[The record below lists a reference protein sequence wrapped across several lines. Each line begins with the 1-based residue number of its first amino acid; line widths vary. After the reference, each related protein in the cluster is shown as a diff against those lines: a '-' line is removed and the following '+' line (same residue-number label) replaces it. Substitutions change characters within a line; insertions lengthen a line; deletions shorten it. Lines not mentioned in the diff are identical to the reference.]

1 VPDALPPTL
10 PPPPS
15 PSCPPRPPVA
25 PPRERTQLEAL
36 LVLRRNPLELWGRAA
51 YEREVLA
58 GRFLGREQL
67 LVNAPE
73 AIRHVLVANHDNYA
87 RNIGTRRVLWPV
99 VGEGLI
105 LAEGEAWRRRRRTI
119 GPALAPRAMPLLA
132 RHVAAASAAAED
144 ALARAAG
151 RPVELAGRLQDLA
164 LTVAGRSMFSLE
176 MAAFGGELRAMLVRY
191 AERHAR
197 PGLLDLVLPGSVPS
211 PLDLGRAAFRAEWL
225 RLIDRIME
233 VRQRQREQ
241 QTPPVQEGGGV
252 ARDLFDLLAAARD
265 PETGAGFSKAQ
276 LRDEVSTLLLAGHAT
291 TAAALFWACYLAA
304 RMPEHQARIAAEASA
319 VDLSPD
325 GAAAALAALPFTRAF
340 VDETLR
346 LYPPV
351 FLIVRQARGADVVAG
366 RRIAP
371 GTVVSIAPWV
381 VHRHRL
387 LWRDPDAFDPARFL
401 PGATPPDRFAYIP
414 FGAGPRACV
423 GARFALTEATL
434 VLAWL
439 LRAFRLELFGR
450 GAVVPRGIVTTQP
463 DRPVRFVLTRRR
475 RTV

>member
-1 VPDALPPTL
+1 VPDALPPT
-10 PPPPS
+10 PS
-15 PSCPPRPPVA
+15 PPWLPRPPVA

-36 LVLRRNPLELWGRAA
+36 LVLRRNPLELWGPAA

-67 LVNAPE
+67 MINAPE

-105 LAEGEAWRRRRRTI
+105 LAEGKAWRRRRRTI

-151 RPVELAGRLQDLA
+151 RPVELAGHLQHLA

-176 MAAFGGELRAMLVRY
+176 MAAFGGELRAMLARY

-211 PLDLGRAAFRAEWL
+211 LLDLGRAAFRAEWL

-233 VRQRQREQ
+233 ARQRQRPARPAE
-241 QTPPVQEGGGV
+241 EGRGE

-265 PETGAGFSKAQ
+265 PETGIRFSQAQ

-304 RMPEHQARIAAEASA
+304 RLPEHQARIAAEASA

-325 GAAAALAALPFTRAF
+325 GAAAALGALSFTRAF

-381 VHRHRL
+381 VHRHRR

-401 PGATPPDRFAYIP
+401 PEAAPPPDRFAYIP

-434 VLAWL
+434 VLARL

-463 DRPVRFVLTRRR
+463 DRPVRFGRTRRR